1 MPKVI
6 LKEKTIVV
14 VNGERH
20 HLQQG
25 EQEVSEE
32 IAKELCVES
41 PKPKAQPKREAE

>member
-1 MPKVI
+1 MPKVT

-20 HLQQG
+20 HLLTG

-32 IAKELCVES
+32 IAKELGVEAPK
-41 PKPKAQPKREAE
+41 PKPKAKAETE